1 MKQGQRPDAQRRRS
15 EHRSDWPFLSCHPDE
30 RRCQR
35 HVPLSARSRNIPDCM
50 KSIREAG
57 KHSEH
62 PPCLSPSSRDVERNE
77 AGAASV
83 RAMQR
88 GRARLRSGMECS
100 GSETQESGKS
110 PAAVCV
116 CWCMVP
122 RRRPRRTGTS
132 IVAGAR
138 VPVPS
143 RAVCRRSSAC
153 CAALTGLVNSFV
165 RVTQGVALGYHL
177 APRWGFGSRCG
188 VCCRRNETKH
198 APPGISVSAARSAC
212 EPHRP

>member
-1 MKQGQRPDAQRRRS
+1 MPSRRTKRLPDQRGRGIQ
-15 EHRSDWPFLSCHPDE
+15 
-30 RRCQR
+30 
-35 HVPLSARSRNIPDCM
+35 LSASTRHAKR
-50 KSIREAG
+50 A
-57 KHSEH
+57 SECEY
-62 PPCLSPSSRDVERNE
+62 PPCLSPSNRDVERNE

-88 GRARLRSGMECS
+88 GRPRLRSGMECS
-100 GSETQESGKS
+100 GSETQESGKPS
-110 PAAVCV
+110 AAVCA
-116 CWCMVP
+116 CWCMGP

-143 RAVCRRSSAC
+143 RAVCRRSGAC
-153 CAALTGLVNSFV
+153 CAALAGLVNSFV

-188 VCCRRNETKH
+188 GCGSSH
-198 APPGISVSAARSAC
+198 APPGISVSEARSEC

>member
-1 MKQGQRPDAQRRRS
+1 MPSRRTK
-15 EHRSDWPFLSCHPDE
+15 
-30 RRCQR
+30 
-35 HVPLSARSRNIPDCM
+35 VPAARAFISAVAESN
-50 KSIREAG
+50 
-57 KHSEH
+57 
-62 PPCLSPSSRDVERNE
+62 CLHQHDTR
-77 AGAASV
+77 SV
-83 RAMQR
+83 RALRASSRPVSAGFRLWNGMQQ
-88 GRARLRSGMECS
+88 SGETMERVIGCREAEWS
-100 GSETQESGKS
+100 AADCKRTESGKS
-110 PAAVCV
+110 PAAVCA

-198 APPGISVSAARSAC
+198 APPGISVSEARSAC